1 MAELIL
7 VMGDSGTGKSTSL
20 RTLDPKETIVI
31 SPNAKSLPFPG
42 GKSKYNKANGN
53 LLKSTNMDALQKTF
67 IAISEKK
74 PHIKT
79 VILEDFTHFFSARI
93 FDPTFLSRNT
103 GGEAFQRWNDFGASV
118 FAALFQK
125 TENLR
130 EDLDIIIVHHTEV
143 KEDGTVGFK
152 SAGKLLDNTIM
163 LPSYFTWIFHTLTMQ
178 GENGSRY
185 VFQTNVDGGRHA
197 KSPMGAFDEIYV
209 DNDMRAV
216 LDVIHAYNKG
226 EEVVAAP
233 VEKAAQV
240 GTNS

>member
-20 RTLDPKETIVI
+20 RNLNPAETIVI

-42 GKSKYNKANGN
+42 GKNKYNKANKN
-53 LLKSTNMDALQKTF
+53 MVKSTNLDALQNTF
-67 IAISEKK
+67 IAISEKR
-74 PHIKT
+74 PEVKT

-93 FDPTFLSRNT
+93 FDPEFLSRNT

-118 FAALFQK
+118 FAALFAK
-125 TENLR
+125 TEDLR
-130 EDLDIIIVHHTEV
+130 EDLDIIVIHHTEV
-143 KEDGTVGFK
+143 KDDGTVGFK

-163 LPSYFTWIFHTLTMQ
+163 LPSYFTWIFHTLAIA
-178 GENGSRY
+178 GEQGSRY
-185 VFQTNVDGGRHA
+185 VFQTNVGGGRHA

-209 DNDMRAV
+209 DNDMKSV

-226 EEVVAAP
+226 EEVVEAP
-233 VEKAAQV
+233 VQKASKV